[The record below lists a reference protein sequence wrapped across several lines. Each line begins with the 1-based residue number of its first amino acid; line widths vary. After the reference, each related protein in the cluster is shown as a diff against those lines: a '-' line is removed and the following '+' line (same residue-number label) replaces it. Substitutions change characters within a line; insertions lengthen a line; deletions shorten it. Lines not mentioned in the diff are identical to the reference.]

1 MLARGMASANLR
13 VLTDVSRR
21 PRLALEGDGNVLN
34 ASDFAVAAWLLILRL
49 IG

>member
-1 MLARGMASANLR
+1 MGM
-13 VLTDVSRR
+13 
-21 PRLALEGDGNVLN
+21 RLSLEGDGNVLN